1 MTPRNSALPQALDT
15 HFGNRESGS
24 SAGLG
29 LSSNRLHRVTRLP
42 AVGSVTHKE
51 FGTSEELHTSSIHLH
66 CVTCTASC
74 VWPPLLQG
82 IRLFRSRS
90 NFAASHCLIRLAA
103 VYADTSPCPKRRHP
117 AVPIDIPCNMVS
129 TSAFNILALLLLT
142 YLCIWP

>member
-15 HFGNRESGS
+15 HFGHRESGS

-66 CVTCTASC
+66 CVMLC
-74 VWPPLLQG
+74 VAPVTSGNSAPPQPLELCCVSLRQTSG
-82 IRLFRSRS
+82 RRLRRYLTMSK
-90 NFAASHCLIRLAA
+90 
-103 VYADTSPCPKRRHP
+103 TPSPCRSYRHSLQHGEHFCLQHSCSSP
-117 AVPIDIPCNMVS
+117 SHLPLH
-129 TSAFNILALLLLT
+129 LA
-142 YLCIWP
+142 IA